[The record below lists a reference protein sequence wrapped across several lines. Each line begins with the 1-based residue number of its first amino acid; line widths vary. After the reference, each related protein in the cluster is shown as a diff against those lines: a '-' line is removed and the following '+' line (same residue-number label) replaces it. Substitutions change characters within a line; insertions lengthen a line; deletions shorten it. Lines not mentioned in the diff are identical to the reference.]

1 MKDIL
6 GQYFNDYSE
15 ISSNEENQSNFSEIY
30 NAHNNKY
37 DRDCIL
43 KIISKDTLKKVDYD
57 LMIQQLKREEEIT
70 QLCASENIV
79 KFYRK
84 IETDNAIIFELENCD
99 GSLKKFMDNN
109 GNIEGEEG
117 NEENL
122 EQKLFFKKVAVE
134 MAKGLKKIHEKKVMH
149 RDIKPDNIF
158 MKNYNDYYNDLD
170 KLEIKIGDF
179 GCSIFIKDNNSEGI
193 GTVFYSAP
201 EIIQGLEYDE
211 KCDIWSFGITL
222 YELYFGCL
230 PYGVDPSLNEILTII
245 DNPKEFILRKSNIP
259 NLDIFFKKVLAIDP
273 NERMGYDELF
283 DYIFSEN
290 FMNKDVICINNNEK
304 YLKIY
309 DIIIKEKQ
317 VKYDIGYEQEGLND
331 EKIEAKNTKT
341 LLKIAN
347 GGQFPDIMN
356 FPNRNITGEERY
368 NNIIYYDENSKDYSK
383 SINKDSDI
391 FERNTTGAF
400 ILCTNMESLKL
411 IREEILVQIKR
422 DKRITFNVITTG
434 SACDKIISF
443 IKENNE
449 FEECIKKV
457 CVFCM
462 NLKNWLHLKDKYPI
476 VHGVHK
482 SRKEILKFIDLF
494 SKKDVK
500 PYPLVKLVTY
510 ENYYSKY
517 KDAHKKIS
525 LFYGDLNI
533 KTYEKNLKEMKELI
547 NEEEKSKELINK
559 NKNNFL
565 NGLLKFNITEDLETL
580 DKLIIKEYTKN
591 SYFGD
596 LNKWLMNSKLN
607 SYDTIAYYTAR
618 LMYSL
623 NSYGKNKKKYLT
635 ERKELYRGIKIPY
648 SCLLPYERAKGKV
661 ILMSA
666 FTSTSEKENVAR
678 TFSHRNTSK
687 IQYKNRK
694 LFSIIFRITNIYKN
708 NWVSNCVN
716 VQEEAEKSF
725 QKEKEI
731 LYQPFSFYY
740 VKDVQIDIP
749 NYSADIILETI
760 GKEEILEEK
769 IQIGKEIQYNEKK
782 RIMEVKN

>member
-84 IETDNAIIFELENCD
+84 IETDNAIIFELEYCD
-99 GSLKKFMDNN
+99 RSLKKFMDNN

-122 EQKLFFKKVAVE
+122 EQKFFFKKVTVE

-273 NERMGYDELF
+273 NERIGYDELF

-309 DIIIKEKQ
+309 DIIIKEK
-317 VKYDIGYEQEGLND
+317 
-331 EKIEAKNTKT
+331 
-341 LLKIAN
+341 
-347 GGQFPDIMN
+347 
-356 FPNRNITGEERY
+356 
-368 NNIIYYDENSKDYSK
+368 
-383 SINKDSDI
+383 
-391 FERNTTGAF
+391 
-400 ILCTNMESLKL
+400 
-411 IREEILVQIKR
+411 
-422 DKRITFNVITTG
+422 
-434 SACDKIISF
+434 
-443 IKENNE
+443 
-449 FEECIKKV
+449 
-457 CVFCM
+457 
-462 NLKNWLHLKDKYPI
+462 
-476 VHGVHK
+476 
-482 SRKEILKFIDLF
+482 
-494 SKKDVK
+494 
-500 PYPLVKLVTY
+500 
-510 ENYYSKY
+510 
-517 KDAHKKIS
+517 
-525 LFYGDLNI
+525 
-533 KTYEKNLKEMKELI
+533 
-547 NEEEKSKELINK
+547 
-559 NKNNFL
+559 
-565 NGLLKFNITEDLETL
+565 
-580 DKLIIKEYTKN
+580 
-591 SYFGD
+591 
-596 LNKWLMNSKLN
+596 
-607 SYDTIAYYTAR
+607 
-618 LMYSL
+618 
-623 NSYGKNKKKYLT
+623 
-635 ERKELYRGIKIPY
+635 
-648 SCLLPYERAKGKV
+648 
-661 ILMSA
+661 
-666 FTSTSEKENVAR
+666 
-678 TFSHRNTSK
+678 
-687 IQYKNRK
+687 
-694 LFSIIFRITNIYKN
+694 
-708 NWVSNCVN
+708 
-716 VQEEAEKSF
+716 
-725 QKEKEI
+725 
-731 LYQPFSFYY
+731 
-740 VKDVQIDIP
+740 
-749 NYSADIILETI
+749 
-760 GKEEILEEK
+760 
-769 IQIGKEIQYNEKK
+769 
-782 RIMEVKN
+782 